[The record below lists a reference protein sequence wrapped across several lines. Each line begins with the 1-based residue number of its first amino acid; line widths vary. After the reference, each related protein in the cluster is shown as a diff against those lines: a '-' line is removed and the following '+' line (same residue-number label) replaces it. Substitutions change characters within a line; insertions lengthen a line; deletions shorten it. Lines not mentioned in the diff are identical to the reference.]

1 MLFNKQDWRLTT
13 MTLPTGSHNYA
24 ALAFRA
30 NLEKNPEAFRPITD
44 GDIAKIEQQ
53 QAARRAVEEKAK
65 PTEPLR
71 VELNRLRNQLFT
83 LQQNAHAT
91 EVRVN
96 NEAGTVRLLEQRIT
110 EAIKSKKQCE
120 EAGNLLGGR
129 SYEHQ
134 IQSLEEELADTRER
148 LLKNQRYNAGAA
160 RELRTWQSENG
171 PRLLEL
177 KKEVD

>member
-1 MLFNKQDWRLTT
+1 

-30 NLEKNPEAFRPITD
+30 NLEKDPNAFTITD
-44 GDIAKIEQQ
+44 EDVKKIEQR
-53 QAARRAVEEKAK
+53 QAARRAVEEKAKPTEK

-120 EAGNLLGGR
+120 EAGNLIGAR
-129 SYEHQ
+129 SDEHG
-134 IQSLEEELADTRER
+134 IQTLEEELADTRER